1 MSDMNQ
7 SRIGDAGAG
16 RTGAAD
22 AGASGRDASAAAAGA
37 AAAAGTGAGER
48 TSRKLPPMTALVTWL
63 GFCAA
68 SALALPQPPDLLQ
81 LGLGALVGLVLVV
94 AGFAAASR
102 WRRVTAHSPRGRLR
116 FGALSLLAGTVLS
129 AILLGVLAAF
139 SRVEPLIRARFADR
153 LEEPLWRP
161 WALAFESS
169 ILEEVAFRLFA
180 LSIVAWVAHR
190 LLKRTTKTA
199 EWTAIAVSALLFGL
213 AHLPAW
219 AAATSISAALV
230 VAVVLLN
237 GVAGIAFG
245 WMFCRWGLPYA
256 ILCHFAGDVVIQS
269 LGPRL
274 LG

>member
-1 MSDMNQ
+1 MSDL
-7 SRIGDAGAG
+7 SDRVFDDVGAGEAGAVG
-16 RTGAAD
+16 REPSPAATTVT
-22 AGASGRDASAAAAGA
+22 AAAGA
-37 AAAAGTGAGER
+37 AER
-48 TSRKLPPMTALVTWL
+48 APRKLPPIAALATWL
-63 GFCAA
+63 AFCAA

-81 LGLGALVGLVLVV
+81 LGISALVGLVLVLL
-94 AGFAAASR
+94 GFAAASR
-102 WRRVTAHSPRGRLR
+102 WRRVTGHTSRARLR
-116 FGALSLLAGTVLS
+116 LGALSLLVGVVLS
-129 AILLGVLAAF
+129 AVLLAALAAF

-180 LSIVAWVAHR
+180 LSVVAWIAHR
-190 LLKRTTKTA
+190 LLKRTATA

-213 AHLPAW
+213 VHLPAW
-219 AAATSISAALV
+219 AAATSINAGLIAAVLV
-230 VAVVLLN
+230 LN
-237 GVAGIAFG
+237 GIGGVAFG